1 MVSSHPPSAFTPLR
15 RPARVLRCHSK
26 TVDDLMSVLYA
37 LDQPGLCAHQLTE
50 VLRAQG
56 LNSIT
61 VRLTCLAL
69 GRDFFDL
76 CS

>member
-1 MVSSHPPSAFTPLR
+1 
-15 RPARVLRCHSK
+15 
-26 TVDDLMSVLYA
+26 VDDLMSVLYA